1 MAKTWQVVLA
11 TIAIFVAGAVAGG
24 ATAMGF
30 IHWRNNKFP
39 SGQFGGGPAHPNRVE
54 QFGPQLMR
62 NFANQLDLTE
72 AQRARIMPIVKRTA
86 GQLTRERREVQLTVA
101 LAIERMQDEIA
112 DQLTPEQRNKFEEL
126 VAKQRA
132 RLQEL
137 RKTPPAPADAA
148 PPPAPLP
155 PK

>member
-24 ATAMGF
+24 ATAVGF
-30 IHWRNNKFP
+30 LRWRNNKAP
-39 SGQFGGGPAHPNRVE
+39 AALTGGGAGHPNRVE

-72 AQRARIMPIVKRTA
+72 EQRARIMPIVKRTA
-86 GQLTRERREVQLTVA
+86 GQLARERREVQLTVA

-126 VAKQRA
+126 IAKQRA
-132 RLQEL
+132 KLQEL
-137 RKTPPAPADAA
+137 RKTPPAPADALPPA
-148 PPPAPLP
+148 PPP